1 MNGVASVVQDN
12 RSEVRKVLL
21 ITLLLNLFVMG
32 LKAVVG
38 FWTGSLSLQAD
49 ALHSVT
55 DSANNVLGLI
65 ASRFSSPL
73 PDRDHPYGHQK
84 FEAVGALGIAAFL
97 GIACF
102 EILQGAIERLFR
114 GLTPVNI
121 AAPELWLL
129 LIVLGVNIF
138 VTYYERG
145 VGKRVGS
152 PILIADAQHTM
163 SDVWVT
169 ITVLL
174 GLIGVW
180 QARVLNL
187 PQLQWLDVLLAFPV
201 ALLVFWSG
209 WKVLKE
215 NLPWLVDEMA
225 IAPEAIRDVVMQV
238 PGVTNCHDIASRGLL
253 GRQVFIEMHMIV
265 DAKDVETAHKI
276 TEQVEC
282 RLEERFSPVRVLIHV
297 EPPAYQSDQ
306 VSFESETR

>member
-1 MNGVASVVQDN
+1 MVQDN

-21 ITLLLNLFVMG
+21 ITLLLNVFVMG

-38 FWTGSLSLQAD
+38 FLTGSLSLQAD

-65 ASRFSSPL
+65 ASRFSSPQ

-84 FEAVGALGIAAFL
+84 YEAVGALGIAAFL

-102 EILQGAIERLFR
+102 EILRGAIDRLFH
-114 GLTPVNI
+114 GLIPVKI
-121 AAPELWLL
+121 SAPELWLL

-138 VTYYERG
+138 VTYYERN
-145 VGKRVGS
+145 VGQRVGS

-169 ITVLL
+169 ITVIF

-180 QARVLNL
+180 QARLLHL
-187 PQLQWLDVLLAFPV
+187 PQLQWLDVILSFPV
-201 ALLVFWSG
+201 ALLVFISG

-225 IAPEAIRDVVMQV
+225 IAPEAIRDVALEV
-238 PGVTNCHDIASRGLL
+238 PGVINCHDIASRGLL

-265 DAKDVETAHKI
+265 DAKDVESAHKI
-276 TEQVEC
+276 TEDVED

-297 EPPAYQSDQ
+297 EPPNYKSDR
-306 VSFESETR
+306 VSFEQETL